1 MHFRQVA
8 AGYSFLEG
16 PRTQGDAV
24 WFTDLLAGGVFR
36 LNADGTT
43 HAFLAEKH
51 HVGGVCLNH
60 DGRIVLGGS
69 DAHYWLDPATGESGI
84 VLGSVNGAKHP
95 GSNDMLPDGKGGLY
109 WGTTSNGGTYG
120 DGREPEPTKLMH
132 LDSAGNVRVVSEGLS
147 FANGVGISPDGRT
160 LYHNESLRGCIAYD
174 IEADG
179 SLSNRRLFAGQED
192 CDGLAVDA
200 EGGVWIACCFE
211 GQVARYRPDGT
222 LDRAVALPD
231 RNVTSICFGGPD
243 WRDVYVTTA
252 GDDGIDI
259 MMQGKL
265 PGPNGKLFHARSDI
279 PGLPVA
285 ETRFRTG

>member
-1 MHFRQVA
+1 MEFRQVA

-36 LNADGTT
+36 LNSDGSTDS
-43 HAFLAEKH
+43 FLPDKH
-51 HVGGVCLNH
+51 HIGGICLNH
-60 DGRIVLGGS
+60 DGRIILGGN
-69 DAHYWLDPATGESGI
+69 DAHYWLDPATGEVGK
-84 VLGSVNGAKHP
+84 VLADVNGEKHP

-109 WGTTSNGGTYG
+109 WGTCSNGGEYG
-120 DGREPEPTKLMH
+120 DGREPALTRLMH
-132 LDSAGNVRVVSEGLS
+132 LDAAGNVRVVSEGLS
-147 FANGVGISPDGRT
+147 FANGVGISPDGKT
-160 LYHNESLRGCIAYD
+160 LYHNESLRGCFAYD

-179 SLSNRRLFAGQED
+179 SLSNRRIFAAQED

-200 EGGVWIACCFE
+200 EGGVWIACCFI
-211 GQVARYRPDGT
+211 GQVARYLPGGT
-222 LDRAVALPD
+222 LDKSVAIPD

-252 GDDGIDI
+252 GDDGIPI
-259 MMQGKL
+259 MMEGKL

-279 PGLPVA
+279 PGQPVA
-285 ETRFRTG
+285 ETRFRTR